1 MGNLDSVNI
10 SELSILEGARKW
22 FCVGTRHGVLGAS
35 GGGGSVSSVF
45 FIYFLW
51 LFSLSL
57 KNAFKTAGRNPETA
71 PFLKSAGFSEKK
83 KMPLLTAFW
92 RCQKSEVK

>member
-1 MGNLDSVNI
+1 MSGLDTAFW
-10 SELSILEGARKW
+10 GPR
-22 FCVGTRHGVLGAS
+22 
-35 GGGGSVSSVF
+35 GGGGSVSSAF

-83 KMPLLTAFW
+83 NAPIDSVLALSK
-92 RCQKSEVK
+92 K